1 MRMNATSWMERWRGW
16 ARRLKALVLALSI
29 ACRDPRTPWLARIV
43 AMCVVAYA
51 LSPIDLI
58 PDPIPVLGYLDDL
71 ILLPIGIALAVRLI
85 PREVWADAVE
95 NAVTAARQPV
105 NKVATSVIIAIWITV
120 AAGVALLVW
129 RWWY

>member
-1 MRMNATSWMERWRGW
+1 MNATSWMERWRGW